1 MPKTWILN
9 RIQLCQNGPKNTDN
23 SQLTAT
29 ILWKTLRLLLLV
41 AVGPSVSAF
50 GLLDSGLFNIFK
62 VKFVFQ
68 VFQDL
73 IVVTLLF
80 VFSGLNFVIQS
91 LGFCY
96 RVSPMFHIPCFVKH
110 PLYVL
115 SVFWWFLSVSPVCLH
130 VCFPPIPL
138 SSSCVLVW
146 VSLCTSFFILIVSR
160 PLCALLSF
168 ASCLWVISSS
178 GVSTCCPSS
187 CYPVCIYCVHLCP
200 HSPSA
205 CGHVVLYCS
214 VFLGLL
220 KVLVFPV

>member
-96 RVSPMFHIPCFVKH
+96 LVSPMFHIPCFVKH
-110 PLYVL
+110 LLYLL
-115 SVFWWFLSVSPVCLH
+115 SVFWCFLSVSPVCLH

-146 VSLCTSFFILIVSR
+146 VSLCTYFLFYFNSLSSFVCSAQF
-160 PLCALLSF
+160 CFLSL
-168 ASCLWVISSS
+168 SN
-178 GVSTCCPSS
+178 
-187 CYPVCIYCVHLCP
+187 
-200 HSPSA
+200 
-205 CGHVVLYCS
+205 
-214 VFLGLL
+214 
-220 KVLVFPV
+220 

>member
-1 MPKTWILN
+1 M
-9 RIQLCQNGPKNTDN
+9 
-23 SQLTAT
+23 
-29 ILWKTLRLLLLV
+29 

-110 PLYVL
+110 LLYLL
-115 SVFWWFLSVSPVCLH
+115 SVFWCFLSVSPVCLPGLSP
-130 VCFPPIPL
+130 CLLPPDSTVKFMCL
-138 SSSCVLVW
+138 SL
-146 VSLCTSFFILIVSR
+146 SLTVY
-160 PLCALLSF
+160 LL
-168 ASCLWVISSS
+168 
-178 GVSTCCPSS
+178 P
-187 CYPVCIYCVHLCP
+187 
-200 HSPSA
+200 
-205 CGHVVLYCS
+205 
-214 VFLGLL
+214 FL
-220 KVLVFPV
+220 F